1 MAEWLKAA
9 VSKTVMGH
17 WPIESSNLSLSAKM
31 PLHTWA
37 MGLRRAA
44 VALPT
49 AKGLLFGVVGGL
61 ALALSLALKG
71 PEFSFV
77 PFALFVYSIPFLVA
91 AIVYLIAAFLLARAR
106 AVWQVPGAL
115 LDAAASLM
123 ISWALVAFFFGARE
137 AYGDAPF
144 AISIAVAAA
153 WAATSL
159 PAFLGLV
166 RQTRLATGS
175 GGSSKR

>member
-1 MAEWLKAA
+1 
-9 VSKTVMGH
+9 MGH
-17 WPIESSNLSLSAKM
+17 WPIESSNLSLSAKI
-31 PLHTWA
+31 PLQIWT

-49 AKGLLFGVVGGL
+49 AKGLLFGVVGVL
-61 ALALSLALKG
+61 ALALSFALKG

-77 PFALFVYSIPFLVA
+77 PFALFVYSIPLLLA

-106 AVWQVPGAL
+106 AVWRVPGAL
-115 LDAAASLM
+115 LDAAASLT
-123 ISWALVAFFFGARE
+123 ISWALVAFFFGARD

-144 AISIAVAAA
+144 AISIAIAVA
-153 WAATSL
+153 WAGTSL
-159 PAFLGLV
+159 PAVAGLV
-166 RQTRLATGS
+166 RQARLATGS

>member
-1 MAEWLKAA
+1 
-9 VSKTVMGH
+9 
-17 WPIESSNLSLSAKM
+17 
-31 PLHTWA
+31 

-61 ALALSLALKG
+61 ALALSFSLKG

-77 PFALFVYSIPFLVA
+77 PFALFVYSIPLLLA

-106 AVWQVPGAL
+106 AVWRVPGAL
-115 LDAAASLM
+115 LDAVASLT
-123 ISWALVAFFFGARE
+123 ISWALVAFFFGARD

-153 WAATSL
+153 WAGTSL
-159 PAFLGLV
+159 PAFVGLV
-166 RQTRLATGS
+166 RQTRLAMGS

>member
-1 MAEWLKAA
+1 
-9 VSKTVMGH
+9 
-17 WPIESSNLSLSAKM
+17 M

-44 VALPT
+44 VALPM

-61 ALALSLALKG
+61 ALALSFDLKG

-77 PFALFVYSIPFLVA
+77 PFALFVYSIPLLVA

-106 AVWQVPGAL
+106 AVWRVPGAL

-159 PAFLGLV
+159 PALLRLV
-166 RQTRLATGS
+166 RQTRLSTGS